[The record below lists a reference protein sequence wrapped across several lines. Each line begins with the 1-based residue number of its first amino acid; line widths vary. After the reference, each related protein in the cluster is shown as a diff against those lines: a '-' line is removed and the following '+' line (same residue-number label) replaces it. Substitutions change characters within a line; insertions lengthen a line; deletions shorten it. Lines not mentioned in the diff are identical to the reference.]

1 MSVRELLGRLPKTL
15 TVSQVRL
22 LVSDMTSAQD
32 GQAVMAQDRNIAAGK
47 RDPKKS
53 LDDDLDDPGVQW
65 GDNVTHNYAASPSSK
80 NGTAG
85 KLLKSA
91 LVGAALLGTGSLLG
105 PLLLDLVR
113 PSAPPAAD
121 FIDTDTQFFLDFG
134 EVPDE

>member
-1 MSVRELLGRLPKTL
+1 M
-15 TVSQVRL
+15 
-22 LVSDMTSAQD
+22 SDMTSAQD

-47 RDPKKS
+47 RDPRKS
-53 LDDDLDDPGVQW
+53 LDDDLDDPGVHW
-65 GDNVTHNYAASPSSK
+65 GDKNVTNHYPPPPQK
-80 NGTAG
+80 PNGTAG

-91 LVGAALLGTGSLLG
+91 LVGAALLGTGSLMG

-113 PSAPPAAD
+113 PSAPPATD